1 MLHETLWYLLVGGV
15 LIAVGVLGSTL
26 HRLPCSTAMIYL
38 AVGAALGPA
47 GLGMMDLDLGRD
59 AKLLRQITE
68 VALLVS
74 LFAIGLRLRVAALD
88 RLWLLP
94 VRLGFVAMIVTV
106 PLLAAVAM
114 PLLGLAWGPA
124 LLLAAMLAPTDPVL
138 AHDVQVRN
146 PGDVDLVRFALSGEG
161 GLNDGISLPFVL
173 AGLALCGHAG
183 LIGGA
188 SPASLH
194 YALEVAWGI
203 GGALAIGAA
212 LGWLTLRGVTW
223 LRTHHS
229 QALGLEGF
237 FALGL
242 IVVAFGLAQLAHGFG
257 FLSAFAA
264 GVAMRRVEHRASGPN
279 APREVIGTI
288 DSTDVGATAQDPQRA
303 HAYMAE
309 SVLGFTIELERIA
322 EVVVMTMIGS
332 LLPGLLTARGWWPM
346 LAVAA
351 ALMLLIRPLAV
362 AISLAGSPT
371 SPTQRRLVGWFGI
384 RGIGSFY
391 YLLFALEYAPAAAR
405 PLAPVVLAIIA
416 LSVVAHGI
424 SATPLMNRY
433 HRHSQAKD

>member
-1 MLHETLWYLLVGGV
+1 MLHETLWYLLAGGV
-15 LIAVGVLGSTL
+15 LIVVGMLGSAL

-38 AVGAALGPA
+38 AVGVAIGPA
-47 GLGMMDLDLGRD
+47 GLGMLDLDIERD
-59 AKLLRQITE
+59 ARLLRQITE

-88 RLWLLP
+88 RRWLLP

-106 PLLAAVAM
+106 PLLAAAAM

-138 AHDVQVRN
+138 AHDVQVRD

-173 AGLALCGHAG
+173 AGLALCGH
-183 LIGGA
+183 LELTGGVAPA
-188 SPASLH
+188 SPR

-203 GGALAIGAA
+203 AGALAIGAA

-223 LRTHHS
+223 LRTDHS

-242 IVVAFGLAQLAHGFG
+242 IVIAFGLAQLAHGFG

-264 GVAMRRVEHRASGPN
+264 GVAMRRVEHRASGQSG
-279 APREVIGTI
+279 PREVIGAI
-288 DSTDVGATAQDPQRA
+288 DPTDVGATARDPQRA

-332 LLPGLLTARGWWPM
+332 VLPSLLTARGWGPM

-351 ALMLLIRPLAV
+351 VLMLLIRPLAV
-362 AISLAGSPT
+362 AVSLAGSPT
-371 SPTQRRLVGWFGI
+371 SPAQRRLIGWFGI

-391 YLLFALEYAPAAAR
+391 YLLLALEHAPAAAR
-405 PLAPVVLAIIA
+405 PLAPVVLLIIA
-416 LSVVAHGI
+416 LSVIAHGI
-424 SATPLMNRY
+424 SATPLMRRY
-433 HRHSQAKD
+433 HRFARSRP